1 MIFITSLPDA
11 QHERESL
18 KKLESLL
25 AVSLNK
31 TLSEMSS
38 PLCSQQVVPC

>member
-1 MIFITSLPDA
+1 MILITSLPDA
-11 QHERESL
+11 QQERESS

-25 AVSLNK
+25 AMSLSK

-38 PLCSQQVVPC
+38 LLCSQQVVPC